1 MTTGKRGRCPLTG
14 GFGLWTTSTR
24 CRFLSGSCVVSREG
38 SRDRFKM
45 CALTIEMD
53 TLTGGA
59 LTSCSNV
66 DTLTV
71 VRSVPSGGAMTGVTD
86 RQQLM
91 GES

>member
-1 MTTGKRGRCPLTG
+1 MTTGKRGQYPLTG
-14 GFGLWTTSTR
+14 GFSLWTILTHY
-24 CRFLSGSCVVSREG
+24 CFLSDSCVVSREG

-71 VRSVPSGGAMTGVTD
+71 VRSVPSGDAMTGVID
-86 RQQLM
+86 HQQLM
-91 GES
+91 GEL